1 MTGMNM
7 HMQIGETTAEAP
19 FDALSGAPVARRRR
33 WLRPLLI
40 ALAVL
45 AVVAVAW
52 AVFGR
57 GKKAATPVAAP
68 PTLPTVTV
76 VVPGQRAVADQV
88 TATGSIA
95 ARHDSV
101 VGVNGEGG
109 LVTAVLVDAGQ
120 TVAKGQVLARI
131 DASVQSQQVAS
142 MSASI
147 RSARADAAL
156 AQSNLDRAAKLVD
169 KGFISKADIDL
180 KTATRD
186 GMNAKVKVAEA
197 QFGEMNARMA
207 RLDVR
212 APSAG
217 LVLARN
223 VETGQIVG
231 AGSNALFR
239 IAEGGVLEMRAL
251 VAEQDMARLKVGQA
265 ASVRPVGSSTD
276 YHGHIWLLDPVID
289 AGSRQGIARIALA
302 YEPGL
307 RVGAFANATIASGE
321 ATRPVLPQSAVMVD
335 GAGSYVFVVGGDGA
349 VVRRSVTVGQVSAEG
364 MSISSGLTGAEK
376 IVLSSGA
383 FLQPGEKVK
392 PVVATPQGI
401 GGGAN

>member
-1 MTGMNM
+1 MNV
-7 HMQIGETTAEAP
+7 HMQKDETATSTRFA
-19 FDALSGAPVARRRR
+19 ALSGERRTGPRR
-33 WLRPLLI
+33 MYLLLVVLGVI
-40 ALAVL
+40 AVL
-45 AVVAVAW
+45 AVTYLVTALS
-52 AVFGR
+52 
-57 GKKAATPVAAP
+57 KKAIPPAAA
-68 PTLPTVTV
+68 LVPTVTV
-76 VVPGQRAVADQV
+76 VIPGQRAVSDAV

-95 ARHDSV
+95 ARQDAL

-109 LVTAVLVDAGQ
+109 RVTAVLIDAGQ

-131 DASVQSQQVAS
+131 DASVQAQQVAS
-142 MSASI
+142 MAAGI

-186 GMNAKVKVAEA
+186 GMNARVKVAEA
-197 QFGEMNARMA
+197 QFGEMSARMA

-212 APSAG
+212 APAAG

-265 ASVRPVGSSTD
+265 ATIRPVGSATD
-276 YHGHIWLLDPVID
+276 YQGHIWLLDPVID
-289 AGSRQGIARIALA
+289 AGSRQGVARVALA
-302 YEPGL
+302 YAPGL
-307 RVGAFANATIASGE
+307 RVGAFANATIAAGT

-335 GAGSYVFVVGGDGA
+335 DAGSYVYLIGNDGA
-349 VVRRSVTVGQVSAEG
+349 VTRRNVKVGEVSVDG
-364 MSISSGLTGAEK
+364 MSIIAGLTGAEK
-376 IVLSSGA
+376 VVQSSGA
-383 FLQPGEKVK
+383 FLAPGEKVK
-392 PVVATPQGI
+392 PVVAATAKL
-401 GGGAN
+401 GG

>member
-7 HMQIGETTAEAP
+7 HMQIGETTTAVP
-19 FDALSGAPVARRRR
+19 FEGPVARRR

-40 ALAVL
+40 ALGVIAVL
-45 AVVAVAW
+45 AVAYAL
-52 AVFGR
+52 FGR
-57 GKKAATPVAAP
+57 GKKAAPAPAAA
-68 PTLPTVTV
+68 TVPTVTV
-76 VVPGQRAVADQV
+76 VVPGQRAVADEV
-88 TATGSIA
+88 TSTGSIA

-120 TVAKGQVLARI
+120 SVHKGQLLARI
-131 DASVQSQQVAS
+131 DSSVQTQQVAS
-142 MSASI
+142 MAASI

-186 GMNAKVKVAEA
+186 GMNARVSVAQA
-197 QFGEMNARMA
+197 QMAEMSARMA

-212 APSAG
+212 SPAAG
-217 LVLARN
+217 LVLSRN

-239 IAEGGVLEMRAL
+239 IAEDGVLEMRAL

-265 ASVRPVGSSTD
+265 ATVRPVGSSTD
-276 YHGHIWLLDPVID
+276 YQGHIWLLDPVID
-289 AGSRQGIARIALA
+289 SGSRQGIARIALA
-302 YEPGL
+302 YAPGL
-307 RVGAFANATIASGE
+307 RVGAFANSTIAAGE

-335 GAGSYVFVVGGDGA
+335 TGGSYVYVVGGDGT
-349 VVRRSVTVGQVSAEG
+349 VTRRSVKVGQVSADG
-364 MSISSGLTGAEK
+364 MSITSGLTGTEK
-376 IVLSSGA
+376 VVQSSGA
-383 FLQPGEKVK
+383 FLTPGEKVK
-392 PVVATPQGI
+392 PVVASAGV
-401 GGGAN
+401 N

>member
-1 MTGMNM
+1 MY
-7 HMQIGETTAEAP
+7 
-19 FDALSGAPVARRRR
+19 
-33 WLRPLLI
+33 LLLVVLGVI
-40 ALAVL
+40 AVL
-45 AVVAVAW
+45 AVTYLVTALS
-52 AVFGR
+52 
-57 GKKAATPVAAP
+57 KKAIPPAAA
-68 PTLPTVTV
+68 LVPTVTV
-76 VVPGQRAVADQV
+76 VIPGQRAVSDAV

-95 ARHDSV
+95 ARHDAL

-109 LVTAVLVDAGQ
+109 RVTAVLIDAGQ

-131 DASVQSQQVAS
+131 DASVQAQQVAS
-142 MSASI
+142 MAAGI

-186 GMNAKVKVAEA
+186 GMNARVKVAEA
-197 QFGEMNARMA
+197 QFGEMSARMA

-212 APSAG
+212 APAAG

-265 ASVRPVGSSTD
+265 ATIRPVGSATD
-276 YHGHIWLLDPVID
+276 YQGHIWLLDPVID
-289 AGSRQGIARIALA
+289 AGSRQGVARVALA
-302 YEPGL
+302 YAPGL
-307 RVGAFANATIASGE
+307 RVGAFANATIAAGT

-335 GAGSYVFVVGGDGA
+335 DAGSYVYLIGNDGA
-349 VVRRSVTVGQVSAEG
+349 VTRRNVKVGEVSVDG
-364 MSISSGLTGAEK
+364 MSIIAGLTGAEK
-376 IVLSSGA
+376 VVQSSGA
-383 FLQPGEKVK
+383 FLAPGEKVK
-392 PVVATPQGI
+392 PVVAATAKL
-401 GGGAN
+401 GG